1 MRRLAGTPLRI
12 IFDFSSQ
19 KELLALNTKDADAL
33 EQTLVQLAQTG
44 QGDIVPMIGYI
55 NGFRLRVGKT
65 RAEFYVNQKDQILG
79 VTRVFYRQEGYKTKG
94 RSRR

>member
-12 IFDFSSQ
+12 IFDFSTD
-19 KELLALNTKDADAL
+19 KEMLALEDKDAAAL
-33 EQTLVQLAQTG
+33 EQALLLLAQTG
-44 QGDIVPMIGYI
+44 QGDIVPMIGYA

-65 RAEFYVNQKDQILG
+65 RAEFYVNQKNQILG

-94 RSRR
+94 RSRL